1 MSVATLQPPV
11 PSSTDGQNSEHE
23 LSASERRVARES
35 PADFA
40 ALTSKGKWEWASH
53 LDVLNQHLAD
63 VADGHIKRLLITMP
77 PRHGKSEF
85 ASKVFPAWYLLT
97 HPDKRVILASYAAEF
112 AATWGRK
119 ARTLLKDFGLRFFDV
134 SLRMDSKAAD
144 AWEISGHD
152 GGMQTCGV
160 GGPLTGKGADI
171 LIIDD
176 PVKNAEEA
184 NSEIM
189 REKTWDWYKS
199 TAYTRL
205 EPGGAIILIQTRWH
219 EDDLAGRILA
229 HAKET
234 GEEWV
239 VLNLPAIAEPGDLLG
254 RQPGEPLWP
263 ERYGCDDFT
272 RIQKTVGSY
281 WFSALYQQR
290 PVPPEGG
297 MFKKAWFRYYTVD
310 NDFYRLGSGG
320 GLIRASHCRRFGTMD
335 LAFSIKKTADY
346 TVLIAWAVTPRADL
360 LMLDMVRARMDA
372 PEFFTSIMERM
383 FVDHKLD
390 YLGVE
395 KVMGTSL
402 ATHGIRMQGKAVRL
416 LIADTDKITRS
427 IPAQVR
433 MEAGQIYIPLNH
445 PERETIEHELMSF
458 PFGAHDDIVDC
469 FSYAAADVQRFGSPT
484 REGLGDLK
492 DEADRL
498 IEEEKRKAD
507 DKAAQENPDD
517 PRWWNE

>member
-1 MSVATLQPPV
+1 MR
-11 PSSTDGQNSEHE
+11 E
-23 LSASERRVARES
+23 LNESERIVARRS

-40 ALTSKGKWEWASH
+40 ALTSKGRWEWVPH
-53 LDVLNQHLAD
+53 LDLLNDLLLNV
-63 VADGHIKRLLITMP
+63 VAGKIKRALVTMP

-85 ASKVFPAWYLLT
+85 LSDRFPAWYLLT

-119 ARTLLKDFGLRFFDV
+119 ARGLLQEFGMRFFDV
-134 SLRMDSKAAD
+134 GLQHDSKAAD
-144 AWEISGHD
+144 AWNIQGHQ

-184 NSEIM
+184 NSELI
-189 REKTWDWYKS
+189 REKTWEWYKS

-205 EPGGAIILIQTRWH
+205 EPGGSIILIQTRWH

-234 GEEWV
+234 GEEWRII
-239 VLNLPAIAEPGDLLG
+239 NLPAFAEPGDALG
-254 RQPGEPLWP
+254 RQPDQPLWP
-263 ERYGCDDFT
+263 ERYDRPALEAT
-272 RIQKTVGSY
+272 RKTIGSY

-297 MFKKAWFRYYTVD
+297 MFKKAWFRYYTAD
-310 NDFYRLGSGG
+310 NDLYRLGSGG
-320 GLIRASHCRRFGTMD
+320 GLVRADHCRRFGTMD
-335 LAFSIKKTADY
+335 LAFSLKKTADY

-360 LMLDMVRARMDA
+360 LMLDMMRSRIDA
-372 PEFFTSIMERM
+372 PDFTKLMKT
-383 FVDHKLD
+383 VYDDHKLD
-390 YLGVE
+390 YIGVE
-395 KVMGTSL
+395 KMLGTSL
-402 ATHGIRMQGKAVRL
+402 VAHGARMEGMAIRMLV
-416 LIADTDKITRS
+416 ADIDKISRS

-433 MEAGQIYIPLNH
+433 MEAGQIYIPLHH

-469 FSYAAADVQRFGSPT
+469 FSYAAVDVARYGIPGKTQEEIDAQEKAQAQAD
-484 REGLGDLK
+484 L
-492 DEADRL
+492 DR
-498 IEEEKRKAD
+498 RKAED
-507 DKAAQENPDD
+507 LAAQAD
-517 PRWWNE
+517 PFNERWWNQ